1 MTFGLTA
8 QGFKAKRLV
17 DIQTD
22 LENQLL
28 AEFGDIN
35 LDPQSIF
42 GQQIGVFSKVLADL
56 WENMED
62 VYFSQYPNSAEGI
75 SLDNVVQFN
84 GITRLAAQQTRVTG
98 VCIGLEGTLINQGAL
113 ARIPDTGA
121 VFFARANTIITRTQA
136 AAATLQVIALA
147 AQPYTALINNQA
159 FSYSLPVI
167 TFTGSFVASNS
178 IVVTLNGV
186 ALGAVPFTTNS
197 ALTNAAI
204 AAMIATSPAVFAVG
218 TPAGNIITIIPN
230 AGFNVIINSIVITGG
245 VSQPTYAIT
254 YQIPGSNN
262 LLTAALTSVIN
273 AGTQPVTAIDNM
285 DGTITVNADDTDVPF
300 SIAVGTNLN
309 ITAQATPVVFLSQ
322 DFGPIVAPINTLTE
336 ILTPISGWISI
347 NNPKAGLTGR
357 LIETDAE
364 LRIRRNN
371 SLRLLGA
378 GTVESIRARLLQQ
391 VPGVTSA
398 FVFENRDLTQE
409 PILIVLNQDL
419 VAGNTI
425 VVVLN
430 GTTLPTVTFAISH
443 LATMNVIA
451 ALIQNQ
457 PEVVTATVGGTA
469 NRTITMNMAS
479 AIEVIM
485 IPNDFTVSGGAS
497 QATAVIKG
505 GRFPKSFEAVVQG
518 GTDADVAN
526 KIWTTKPAGI
536 QTFGNTAFTI
546 TDSQGEF
553 QVINFSRPTPIYIWV
568 TVALT
573 LYAEEVFPP
582 NGQDLVAAA
591 INTYGSNLGI
601 GVDVLL
607 QRVLAQIFNVP
618 GIASGVMQIAS
629 TNLPGDS
636 PLFGTADIS
645 IAENEVAIFD
655 LTRITVTV

>member
-98 VCIGLEGTLINQGAL
+98 VCVGLEGTLINQGAL

-121 VFFARANTIITRTQA
+121 VFFARENTIITRTQA
-136 AAATLQVIALA
+136 ATATLQVIALA

-245 VSQPTYAIT
+245 MSQPTYAIT

-285 DGTITVNADDTDVPF
+285 GGTITVNADDTDVPF

-309 ITAQATPVVFLSQ
+309 ITEQATPVVFLSQ

-430 GTTLPTVTFAISH
+430 GTTLPTVTFAVSH

>member
-8 QGFKAKRLV
+8 QGFKSKRLV

-75 SLDNVVQFN
+75 SLDNVVQLN

-98 VCIGLEGTLINQGAL
+98 VCVGLEGTLINQGAL
-113 ARIPDTGA
+113 TRIPDTGA
-121 VFFARANTIITRTQA
+121 VFFARENTIITRTQA
-136 AAATLQVIALA
+136 AAATLQVVALA

-159 FSYSLPVI
+159 FSYSLPII

-230 AGFNVIINSIVITGG
+230 AGFNVVINSIVITGG

-254 YQIPGSNN
+254 YQTPGSNN

-273 AGTQPVTAIDNM
+273 AGAQPVTAIDNM
-285 DGTITVNADDTDVPF
+285 DGTITVNADDTNVPF

-398 FVFENRDLTQE
+398 FVFENRNLTQE

-430 GTTLPTVTFAISH
+430 GVTLPTVTFAISH

-457 PEVVTATVGGTA
+457 PEVVTATVSGTA

-591 INTYGSNLGI
+591 INTYGSSLGI

-618 GIASGVMQIAS
+618 GIASGVMQIAA

-636 PLFGTADIS
+636 PLFSTADIV
-645 IAENEVAIFD
+645 IAENEVSIFD

>member
-98 VCIGLEGTLINQGAL
+98 VCVGLEGTLINQGAL

-121 VFFARANTIITRTQA
+121 VFFARENTIITRTQA

-419 VAGNTI
+419 VSGNTI

-430 GTTLPTVTFAISH
+430 GTTLPTVTFAVSH

-485 IPNDFTVSGGAS
+485 IPNDFTVIGGAS

-636 PLFGTADIS
+636 PLFGTADIN